1 MPAWFGHSLPMV
13 LSWPNGLTEPLKIS
27 HDSLQIFL
35 CLQGAGEQLSLRMP
49 MPMLNQPQSVL
60 LSGPLFSRLRIASTG
75 ARKASMVKREK
86 GAIVRSC
93 QPWSVNICYCYLC
106 AVHLSEPQILC
117 CHGTLQ
123 ENVVHQC
130 VLTKA
135 IPWRVMTVD
144 GSKILK
150 GNLPALLPYKSFCT
164 RACSCAARENIH
176 AFQVFQLTSPCT
188 FKDPSTAKVKK
199 M

>member
-1 MPAWFGHSLPMV
+1 MV

-35 CLQGAGEQLSLRMP
+35 CVQGAGEQISLRMP

-93 QPWSVNICYCYLC
+93 QLWSVNVCY
-106 AVHLSEPQILC
+106 I
-117 CHGTLQ
+117 
-123 ENVVHQC
+123 
-130 VLTKA
+130 
-135 IPWRVMTVD
+135 
-144 GSKILK
+144 
-150 GNLPALLPYKSFCT
+150 LLPLSVC
-164 RACSCAARENIH
+164 CSCFRASNLVLSWDSARKCGAPMRFDQSNPMAGNDCRRKQNVERKL
-176 AFQVFQLTSPCT
+176 ASTSP
-188 FKDPSTAKVKK
+188 V
-199 M
+199 

>member
-1 MPAWFGHSLPMV
+1 MV

-35 CLQGAGEQLSLRMP
+35 CVQGAGEQISLRMP

-93 QPWSVNICYCYLC
+93 QLWSVNICSCYLC
-106 AVHLSEPQILC
+106 AVHVSEPQILC

-135 IPWRVMTVD
+135 IPWLVMTVD
-144 GSKILK
+144 GSKKFERKL
-150 GNLPALLPYKSFCT
+150 AS
-164 RACSCAARENIH
+164 
-176 AFQVFQLTSPCT
+176 TSP
-188 FKDPSTAKVKK
+188 V
-199 M
+199 

>member
-1 MPAWFGHSLPMV
+1 MV

-35 CLQGAGEQLSLRMP
+35 CLQGAGEQISLRMP

-93 QPWSVNICYCYLC
+93 QPWSVNICYSYLSYLC
-106 AVHLSEPQILC
+106 AVHLSPQILC
-117 CHGTLQ
+117 SHGTLQ

-176 AFQVFQLTSPCT
+176 PFQLTSPCT
-188 FKDPSTAKVKK
+188 FKDPSTAKVLKK
-199 M
+199 CSVVCVHLVF